1 MPPLPNGW
9 EPASKPRPSQPYDVV
24 VVGANAAVDTYYEL
38 QEVRPGQVNRINS
51 VRDTAGGKA
60 NNLARAL
67 LRLGGHPLVVG
78 IAAGRR
84 GTYILDELAREG
96 IDNDYVIAEGNAR
109 LNTTLLSTA
118 ARETTV
124 LLEPGQPVRPEALEA
139 MAAKVEQWALTV
151 GCVVLTGSL
160 PPGSPADLY
169 ARLTRMATAAHSLV
183 AVDASGEVL
192 RHAAEA
198 GPSLVKVNRA
208 EFESAFPGQSSNWE
222 TLQRKYEALA
232 GGGLK
237 TLCVTHGAQ
246 GAVFLNEEDQF
257 WVRTE
262 VPEWVSSVGAGDT
275 FLAGLLFALRRGAS
289 LREAASLA
297 SAAASANLQVLGCG
311 FIEPETVNHYLTRTT
326 VRDAQAF
333 FREAV
338 V

>member
-1 MPPLPNGW
+1 LKPPQPNGS
-9 EPASKPRPSQPYDVV
+9 EPASKPYDAV

-38 QEVRPGQVNRINS
+38 QEVRPGQVNRIRS

-109 LNTTLLSTA
+109 LNTTLLATA

-124 LLEPGQPVRPEALEA
+124 LLEPGQPVLPEALEA

-160 PPGSPADLY
+160 PPGGPADLY
-169 ARLTRMATAAHSLV
+169 ARLTRMATAAQALV

-192 RHAAEA
+192 RQAAEA
-198 GPSLVKVNRA
+198 GPSLVKINRA
-208 EFESAFPGQSSNWE
+208 EFESAFPGQSSDWAR
-222 TLQRKYEALA
+222 LRRQYQALA
-232 GGGLK
+232 GSGLK
-237 TLCVTHGAQ
+237 TLCVTHGAH
-246 GAVFLNEEDQF
+246 GAVFLNEDDQF
-257 WVRTE
+257 WVRTD
-262 VPEWVSSVGAGDT
+262 VPEWVSTVGAGDT

-311 FIEPETVNHYLTRTT
+311 FIETKTVNHYLTRTT
-326 VRDAQAF
+326 ILEAQAF
-333 FREAV
+333 FQEAAV
-338 V
+338 